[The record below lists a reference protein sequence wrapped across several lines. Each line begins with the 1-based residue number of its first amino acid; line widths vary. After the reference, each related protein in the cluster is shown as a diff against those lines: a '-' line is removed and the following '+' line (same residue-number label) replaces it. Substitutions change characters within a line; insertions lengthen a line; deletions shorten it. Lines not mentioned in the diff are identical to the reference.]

1 MRIDIVNADVV
12 TGDGTSYLEG
22 NSVVIED
29 GLIMDVPRVPYI
41 AYNFYSHRVINAR
54 GGIVMPGLINTHAHA
69 ITFGPTMVWGWP
81 QIPRERILQNRDTHL
96 LQGSTTL
103 LNLDGWV
110 MPHETEATNQL
121 HPINVRQGTL
131 HTPKNVVQ
139 SEIESGDRIQ
149 EPHRSYTA
157 AEAVAAG
164 AIAIGEVG
172 SPATSFGTYEKSRRL
187 GRVISPRVAAPLDE
201 AYMAGDWDAFA
212 AAVTAAGLDD
222 LGIEGAKQLVKE
234 TSIDAIAASDEAI
247 LETISYS
254 KALGVPALCHTEP
267 PSYGSVL
274 EVAREIGPSL
284 LALHVNHHC
293 TIEQAVGTAKELKA
307 RGAHV
312 EVFAA
317 DSFGARMID
326 PDPLPGFALLERG
339 LADSICTDYCGGYH
353 DPLLRYI
360 SEAIRAG
367 AGTLPSLI
375 RLVTSSP
382 ASFIP
387 GLAPNR
393 GMVEAGRV
401 ADVIIVDRD
410 DITNVRTVII
420 GGEVVVDEGRI
431 VAPIGA

>member
-12 TGDGTSYLEG
+12 TGDGSSYLDHS
-22 NSVVIED
+22 SVVIED
-29 GLIMDVPRVPYI
+29 GLITDVPRVPYI
-41 AYNFYSHRVINAR
+41 AYNFYAHRVINAQ

-69 ITFGPTMVWGWP
+69 ITFGPTMVWGWQ

-110 MPHETEATNQL
+110 MPHETEATNAI

-131 HTPKNVVQ
+131 HTPKSVIQ

-164 AIAIGEVG
+164 AIVIGEVG

-187 GRVISPRVAAPLDE
+187 GRVLSPRVTAPLDE
-201 AYMAGDWDAFA
+201 AYMAGDWEAFA

-234 TSIDAIAASDEAI
+234 TSIDAIAASDDAI
-247 LETISYS
+247 LEAAEYS
-254 KALGVPALCHTEP
+254 KQLGVPALCHTEP
-267 PSYGSVL
+267 PSYGAVL
-274 EVAREIGPSL
+274 DVAREIGPSL
-284 LALHVNHHC
+284 LALHVNHH
-293 TIEQAVGTAKELKA
+293 TSIEAAVATAKELKA

-312 EVFAA
+312 ECFAA

-326 PDPLPGFALLERG
+326 PDPLPGFALLEAG

-353 DPLLRYI
+353 DPLLRFI
-360 SEAIRAG
+360 SEAIKAG
-367 AGTLPSLI
+367 VSTLPKLI

-382 ASFIP
+382 AGFIP

-393 GMVEAGRV
+393 GLVEAGKV
-401 ADVIIVDRD
+401 ADLIIVDKD

-420 GGEVVVDEGRI
+420 GGEVVVDDGRI
-431 VAPIGA
+431 VAPIGG